1 MKPANRQGA
10 TALREA
16 VSRIGDRWSLLLVET
31 LLAGPLRWRDL
42 LEGTAGIAPNVLADR
57 LRRLER
63 AGVVTSSAYSHR
75 PPRMTYELTE
85 DGRGLADVLKLLA
98 AWGGEEHTAPAHSV
112 CGTALEVRWF
122 CPTCEMT
129 VEEPGAEAGDVTV
142 I

>member
-1 MKPANRQGA
+1 MKPPHRQVT

-31 LLAGPLRWRDL
+31 LLAGAPPGGGLP
-42 LEGTAGIAPNVLADR
+42 EGAPGLAPNVLADR

>member
-1 MKPANRQGA
+1 MKPPNRQGT

-42 LEGTAGIAPNVLADR
+42 LEGTPGIAPNVLADR

-63 AGVVTSSAYSHR
+63 AGVVTSSAYSQR
-75 PPRMTYELTE
+75 PPRMTYELTA
-85 DGRGLADVLKLLA
+85 DGQGLADVLKLLA
-98 AWGGEEHTAPAHSV
+98 AWGGEEHTSPPHSV

-122 CPTCEMT
+122 CPTCEVA
-129 VEEPGAEAGDVTV
+129 VEEPGAEAPEVTV
-142 I
+142 V